1 MFHILGS
8 IGFLMMPVLFSPDF
22 NTGRNLFAIRPFQNV
37 FCRQVLLLFF
47 FYLNYYI
54 LLPRLFFK
62 DQKLL
67 YVLISIAC
75 FYLILKLPDWI
86 FFFERTRPSIRPQFP
101 ARQHRRVSRFVME
114 LFGGGIVQ
122 FLIIYFSSILMKV
135 NVRMDEMREEKTQ
148 AELSYLKAQINPH
161 FLFNTLNSL
170 YALTL
175 EKSDGAPEAV
185 LKLSGI
191 MRYVVSESAQD
202 FVALSKEIQYIKDY
216 IDLQKLRISD
226 NVQFSM
232 QIEGSP
238 DGKRIAPMLLIPFI
252 ENAFKYGVNP
262 DEDSVIDIRFVL
274 SDYQLHLTVL
284 NTIAAT
290 SFDEQHK
297 TGTGI
302 ENVQKRLN
310 LVYPQKHK
318 LQFATQADGMYLVDL
333 KIFLES

>member
-1 MFHILGS
+1 
-8 IGFLMMPVLFSPDF
+8 
-22 NTGRNLFAIRPFQNV
+22 
-37 FCRQVLLLFF
+37 
-47 FYLNYYI
+47 
-54 LLPRLFFK
+54 
-62 DQKLL
+62 
-67 YVLISIAC
+67 
-75 FYLILKLPDWI
+75 
-86 FFFERTRPSIRPQFP
+86 
-101 ARQHRRVSRFVME
+101 ME

-122 FLIIYFSSILMKV
+122 FLLIYFSSILMKV
-135 NVRMDEMREEKTQ
+135 NVRMDEMHEEKTQ

-191 MRYVVSESAQD
+191 MRYVVSESEQD

-232 QIEGSP
+232 QVEGSP

-284 NTIAAT
+284 NTIAAN